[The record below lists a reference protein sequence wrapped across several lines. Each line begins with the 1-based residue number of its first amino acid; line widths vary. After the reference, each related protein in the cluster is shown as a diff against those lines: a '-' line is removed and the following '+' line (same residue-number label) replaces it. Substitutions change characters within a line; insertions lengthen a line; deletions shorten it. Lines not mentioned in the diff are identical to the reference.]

1 LARHFCAGH
10 DLAGEKSG
18 KLTGMNTTS
27 LPITL
32 LTVDDHPIF
41 QQGLASALA
50 AEPGFRLL
58 AQAGSGAEAVSLHGR
73 LSPDVTLVDL
83 QMPGMCGVEAI
94 RQIRIH
100 APQARIVALTMLD
113 GDMLARRAM
122 HAGAAGYL
130 LKSAARKDLL
140 ETVRDV
146 HDGRRSV
153 TPAIARL
160 LADTWL
166 MQQVTRRELE
176 VLAQVARGN
185 SNRST
190 GALLGISRDTVDAHM
205 RNILLKLNAHDRTHA
220 VLIAMRRGILDW
232 QPQAC

>member
-1 LARHFCAGH
+1 
-10 DLAGEKSG
+10 
-18 KLTGMNTTS
+18 MNTSS

-41 QQGLASALA
+41 QQGLASAIA
-50 AEPGFRLL
+50 AEPGFTLL
-58 AQAGSGAEAVSLHGR
+58 AQAGTGAEAVALHGR
-73 LSPDVTLVDL
+73 LNPDVTLVDL

-94 RQIRIH
+94 RQIRAH

-130 LKSAARKDLL
+130 LKSAGRKDLL

-146 HDGRRSV
+146 HGGRRSV
-153 TPAIARL
+153 TPEIARL

-185 SNRST
+185 SNRRT
-190 GALLGISRDTVDAHM
+190 GAVLGISRDTVDAHM